1 MKYSNDWAEGYT
13 KICKSTTAI
22 VYYYHSLH
30 TAFEARPI
38 YYSQANHP
46 TGALD
51 TTSQEVGVRRIG
63 ITRPQ
68 KLRTN
73 TYTWKAIKCNHSC
86 IGMSG
91 TAARAPL
98 SNE

>member
-51 TTSQEVGVRRIG
+51 TIYFTGGRSEEDRH
-63 ITRPQ
+63 
-68 KLRTN
+68 
-73 TYTWKAIKCNHSC
+73 Y
-86 IGMSG
+86 
-91 TAARAPL
+91 AAPEIEDQHL
-98 SNE
+98 HVEGN